1 MIPQASTH
9 IDNFTRAYN
18 AFGYYLLAP
27 GGMNEMKQPNI
38 IFDQGIVKRKIYFKN
53 AWEIGSNDMDCAS
66 IKPTDHPLI
75 PPEIKNPLV
84 AELLEI
90 LKKQ

>member
-53 AWEIGSNDMDCAS
+53 AWEIESNDMDCAS

-75 PPEIKNPLV
+75 PTEIKNPPV

-90 LKKQ
+90 LKK